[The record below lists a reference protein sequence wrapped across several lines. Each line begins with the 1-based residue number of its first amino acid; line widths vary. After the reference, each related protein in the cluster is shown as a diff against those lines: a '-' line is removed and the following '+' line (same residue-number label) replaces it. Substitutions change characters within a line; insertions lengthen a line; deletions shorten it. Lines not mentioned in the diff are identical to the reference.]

1 MNTKITVFT
10 VLLLTLFMSTIML
23 AQAVP
28 LKEKN
33 NDKFQDFMEAGSY
46 SILSYVTGDQT
57 YIPSMEKTDKL
68 ILSWNE
74 AMLTYEI
81 SIDENTYVM
90 GKDFS
95 YTGYAQEIFWD
106 PVFGGTGGMIFPSDY
121 RATHLVVD
129 YMYDFSAFQG
139 GIEGT
144 LMMRAVS
151 QGGRGSIITSLAGTG
166 DLQNVQIK
174 AYVSNGGFIPPVTIT
189 FEHEGLVQ
197 GWPNIAP
204 NP

>member
-1 MNTKITVFT
+1 MNRKINVFT
-10 VLLLTLFMSTIML
+10 VLFLTLFMSTIML
-23 AQAVP
+23 AQAAP
-28 LKEKN
+28 LKDKN
-33 NDKFQDFMEAGSY
+33 NDKFQTFVEAGSY
-46 SILSYVTGDQT
+46 SILSYATAGAT
-57 YIPSMEKTDKL
+57 YTPSMEKTNKL

-81 SIDENTYVM
+81 SIDGNTYIM
-90 GKDFS
+90 GKDFI
-95 YTGYAQEIFWD
+95 YTGYATEIFWD
-106 PVFGGTGGMIFPSDY
+106 PVFGGSGGMIFPSDY
-121 RATHLVVD
+121 RATQLVVD

-151 QGGRGSIITSLAGTG
+151 HGEKGSTITSLAGTG
-166 DLQNVQIK
+166 DLQNVQIN
-174 AYVSNGGFIPPVTIT
+174 AFVSNGGFIPPVTIT
-189 FEHEGLVQ
+189 FEHKGLVQ